1 MEYHTVHRHSLGSVL
16 QSREA
21 SMLQESNSN
30 LSYLQAFVA
39 WKYLSAERR
48 MVVGYSWNFFAVVSF
63 VSLPALQGLHQPRKK
78 VNSLYWKVI
87 SIMLKYFQ
95 VKATL
100 SSNVDS
106 CLLCQTDLLP
116 IQSSKKKPQKTKNCN
131 SYFSNEGR
139 ITRLLLTT
147 PLLHQALCL

>member
-1 MEYHTVHRHSLGSVL
+1 
-16 QSREA
+16 
-21 SMLQESNSN
+21 MLQESNSD

-48 MVVGYSWNFFAVVSF
+48 MVVGYSWNFLAVVSF

-78 VNSLYWKVI
+78 VKSLYWKII

-95 VKATL
+95 EKATL
-100 SSNVDS
+100 SSNMDS

-116 IQSSKKKPQKTKNCN
+116 IQSSKKNPQNLKPVTAIFLMKV
-131 SYFSNEGR
+131 G
-139 ITRLLLTT
+139 
-147 PLLHQALCL
+147 